1 MRGKKY
7 SEEVKEKALAMV
19 AISNSISAVAQELG
33 IPRSTL
39 TSWIAEHEEDAA
51 ENGNASIAEL
61 RRKQKENFVN
71 DSWSNIR
78 KSLSLIEERLDK
90 ALNAPEDPNNEI
102 SLRELASIISTLYDK
117 QALCAREATAIVEG
131 NVTVRFED
139 L

>member
-19 AISNSISAVAQELG
+19 AVSNSIAAVSQELG

-39 TSWIAEHEEDAA
+39 TSWIAEHEEAAA
-51 ENGNASIAEL
+51 ENGTASIAEL
-61 RRKQKENFVN
+61 RRKQKEKFVN
-71 DSWSNIR
+71 DAWSNIR

-90 ALNAPEDPNNEI
+90 ALNAPDDPNNEI
-102 SLRELASIISTLYDK
+102 SLRELVSIISTLYDK
-117 QALCAREATAIVEG
+117 QALCEREATAIIGG